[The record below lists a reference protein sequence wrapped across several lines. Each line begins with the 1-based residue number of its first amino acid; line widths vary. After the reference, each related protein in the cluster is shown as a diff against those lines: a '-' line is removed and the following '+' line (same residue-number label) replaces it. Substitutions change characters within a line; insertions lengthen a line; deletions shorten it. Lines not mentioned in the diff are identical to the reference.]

1 MTRIIPWNPAADEFS
16 GPGLRRARAT
26 ESRRAGK
33 KDTTFQ
39 WAATG
44 TQCALAFGLTNLLIG
59 DKMLHRDSLF
69 RRREEQGALFRGREE
84 PGSKTSASAGTNAAP
99 AAAPPPATSTQAVP
113 TAQAAVNPSSDTARG
128 EERKEAKLIVGPDIK
143 MKGVEIADCDTL
155 VVEGRIE
162 ATLDARVLQ
171 IASNGV
177 FQGTVAVDVAEIHG
191 SVEGELTV
199 RKQLI
204 LHATGRVSGKIR
216 YAKIKVEE
224 GAELSG
230 EIGLLDSGAG
240 ARLAR
245 PAARVANPAG

>member
-1 MTRIIPWNPAADEFS
+1 
-16 GPGLRRARAT
+16 
-26 ESRRAGK
+26 
-33 KDTTFQ
+33 
-39 WAATG
+39 
-44 TQCALAFGLTNLLIG
+44 
-59 DKMLHRDSLF
+59 MLQRDSLF
-69 RRREEQGALFRGREE
+69 RRRDEQDSLFRRREPE
-84 PGSKTSASAGTNAAP
+84 GKNAPTAP
-99 AAAPPPATSTQAVP
+99 VTAAAALTPPPAPASPAP
-113 TAQAAVNPSSDTARG
+113 ANAAADAARG

-191 SVEGELTV
+191 ALEGELTV
-199 RKQLI
+199 RKQLV

-230 EIGLLDSGAG
+230 EIGMLDKAG
-240 ARLAR
+240 AAQGAR
-245 PAARVANPAG
+245 PVRAASPAAS

>member
-1 MTRIIPWNPAADEFS
+1 
-16 GPGLRRARAT
+16 
-26 ESRRAGK
+26 
-33 KDTTFQ
+33 
-39 WAATG
+39 
-44 TQCALAFGLTNLLIG
+44 
-59 DKMLHRDSLF
+59 MLHRDSLF
-69 RRREEQGALFRGREE
+69 RRRDEQGALFRRRDEGGT
-84 PGSKTSASAGTNAAP
+84 PATASASAAAP
-99 AAAPPPATSTQAVP
+99 SSAQTPAPSAPAVP
-113 TAQAAVNPSSDTARG
+113 TAQAAVNPSTETARA

-143 MKGVEIADCDTL
+143 MKGVEITDCDTL

-171 IASNGV
+171 IASSGV

-230 EIGLLDSGAG
+230 EIGLLDSGAV
-240 ARLAR
+240 
-245 PAARVANPAG
+245 ARVARPQRIANPAA